1 MTDPAIIEAEQA
13 LRHTVK
19 LLTEAYPGVSPMS
32 DHTEAHSLNR
42 AIANGQLKR
51 LNAERA
57 VLEAKIA
64 LCNARLAQID
74 LWLDAAET
82 ICPGILSK
90 LGYAVEEPRP

>member
-1 MTDPAIIEAEQA
+1 MERSETLYSDPAIIEVAA
-13 LRHTVK
+13 
-19 LLTEAYPGVSPMS
+19 
-32 DHTEAHSLNR
+32 R
-42 AIANGQLKR
+42 AMCKA

-82 ICPGILSK
+82 ICPGIISK
-90 LGYAVEEPRP
+90 LGYAVEEEGKA